1 MDCSSLKEKWKIC
14 KMKEHIL
21 FGFQVEIDEM
31 ATREWYEKA
40 DEWGCECEDCRHFI
54 DLAKKKELPVPVMEI
69 LGQFG
74 IVPEKATYVC
84 EMITEEHKVLYQFS
98 YRMAGTI
105 VKERID
111 GTKDLGWGEVYC
123 GHEPYPHGAPGFPKP
138 HFDLEFWVRLPK
150 AYKYSD
156 IADFLMHGREIEFAY
171 KGRKYSITNHSGFWH
186 LCDDTENILLD
197 TVCRFEEKEVLVLKL
212 STFVI
217 DDMTIQEIFDNLL
230 YDRERVDII

>member
-1 MDCSSLKEKWKIC
+1 MDCFSLKEKWKIC

-31 ATREWYEKA
+31 ATKKWYEKA

-69 LGQFG
+69 LEQFG

-98 YRMAGTI
+98 YRIAGNI
-105 VKERID
+105 VKERKD
-111 GTKDLGWGEVYC
+111 GSKDLGWGEVYC

-156 IADFLMHGREIEFAY
+156 IADFLLHGREIEFGY
-171 KGRKYSITNHSGFWH
+171 KGRQYSVTNHSGFWH
-186 LCDDTENILLD
+186 LCDDTDHILLE
-197 TVCRFEEKEVLVLKL
+197 TICRFGEKDILVSKL
-212 STFVI
+212 AAFVI
-217 DDMTIQEIFDNLL
+217 DDMTIQEIFDKQV
-230 YDRERVDII
+230 YDTKGIDII